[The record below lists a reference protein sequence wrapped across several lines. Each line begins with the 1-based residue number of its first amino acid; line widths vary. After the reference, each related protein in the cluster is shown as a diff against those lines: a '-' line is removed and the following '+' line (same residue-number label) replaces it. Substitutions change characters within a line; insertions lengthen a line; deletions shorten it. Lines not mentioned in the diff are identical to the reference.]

1 MTSRALLFRENRV
14 FAPETPPK
22 IFCRFFPGKIGAFVR
37 LYYRTKYD
45 IILYYIKNRFFK
57 SETIDRNSG
66 KKRKADF
73 FGFMKKKIATNGS
86 TWLFIAAC
94 WVAYSFSYIGRL
106 NFSASMAD
114 MTASGVLL
122 KSQAGSV
129 TTGFF
134 ICYGCGQFL
143 SGWLGDRVTPRYLV
157 FGGLLGASLCNLGI
171 SFAPPLWAM
180 ITLWS
185 INGIS
190 QALLWAPI
198 MRAVSDRVSMD
209 KQQKTCTVLAT
220 TMAGGTLMAY
230 ILSAVLIK
238 FFGWTAAFISGTAG
252 PLVAAIFWILVTTK
266 LEKEAD
272 ENGIEEELPAPVE
285 DEGESVPHDE
295 VPQNIFKLL
304 SVSGLLVLC
313 IASGVQGILKDC
325 MSTWVPTF
333 ITDVFHLESVVSIL
347 TGTMLPIVG
356 FFGPYAA
363 NKFYIKTRD
372 ELSALFILFVISA
385 ASLSLL
391 VLFGSRSVVIAIVAL
406 AVTYACALG
415 QNMFTVGRIPMYFS
429 KVGKVSLISGVMEAT
444 SYMGTACLTFITG
457 FLVEKLGWTFMMCVW
472 LALAVVAAVSVAF
485 AKRRWNKFRRNLF

>member
-1 MTSRALLFRENRV
+1 
-14 FAPETPPK
+14 
-22 IFCRFFPGKIGAFVR
+22 
-37 LYYRTKYD
+37 
-45 IILYYIKNRFFK
+45 
-57 SETIDRNSG
+57 
-66 KKRKADF
+66 
-73 FGFMKKKIATNGS
+73 MKKKIAKNST

-114 MTASGVLL
+114 MTANGVLL

-134 ICYGCGQFL
+134 ICYGCGQLL
-143 SGWLGDRVTPRYLV
+143 SGWLGDKVTPRYLV

-171 SFAPPLWAM
+171 SFAPPLWVM
-180 ITLWS
+180 ILLWS

-198 MRAVSDRVSMD
+198 MRAVSDRVAMD
-209 KQQKTCTVLAT
+209 KQQKTCTVMAT

-230 ILSAVLIK
+230 ILSAVLISL
-238 FFGWTAAFISGTAG
+238 FGWTAAFISGTLG
-252 PLVAAIFWILVTTK
+252 PLLAAIFWIVVTTK
-266 LEKEAD
+266 IEKEAD
-272 ENGIEEELPAPVE
+272 KNGIEEETPADFE
-285 DEGESVPHDE
+285 DEGESVPHEE
-295 VPQNIFKLL
+295 VPQNIFRLL
-304 SVSGLLVLC
+304 AVSGLLILAV
-313 IASGVQGILKDC
+313 ASGVQGILKDC

-347 TGTMLPIVG
+347 TGTLLPIVG

-363 NKFYIKTRD
+363 NKIYMKTRD
-372 ELSALFILFVISA
+372 ELSSLFILFIISA
-385 ASLSLL
+385 AALSLL
-391 VLFGSRSVVIAIVAL
+391 VLFGRKSVIVAIL
-406 AVTYACALG
+406 ALSVTYACSLG

-457 FLVEKLGWTFMMCVW
+457 YLVEGLGWTFMMCVW
-472 LALAVVAAVSVAF
+472 LSLAAVAAIATAF
-485 AKRRWNKFRRNLF
+485 SRRKWNKFRRNLF